1 MSEVHIQGEAITHA
15 YASSLKD
22 QVVIVTGGG
31 RGIGR
36 AICLALAEQG
46 ATVAAVARTLAE
58 IESTQTLILERG
70 GRALAVQADVTDQP
84 AVEAMASRVVEE
96 FGRVDVL
103 INNAGS
109 FYALGPVA
117 AVEPAAWWAD
127 VSVNLLGT
135 FLPCHF
141 LLPTM
146 IEAGQ
151 GKIITMLGGGTGNPL
166 PYGTGY
172 ASSKAAVV
180 RFTDCLA
187 AEVREYGIAVVCM
200 SPGFVRTRLTEYH
213 VFSEAGKRYLPTMQ
227 GLLDGDK
234 EYPPDHAAALAAD
247 LCRLDLMPLTGRY
260 VQPGDDV
267 EALLA
272 QADEIVSADRRSLRL
287 RP

>member
-1 MSEVHIQGEAITHA
+1 MSG
-15 YASSLKD
+15 LKD
-22 QVVIVTGGG
+22 QVAVVTGGG

-36 AICLALAEQG
+36 AICLALAELG
-46 ATVAAVARTLAE
+46 ATVVAVARTREE
-58 IESTQTLILERG
+58 IDNTQALILNRG
-70 GRALAVQADVTDQP
+70 GQALAIQTNITDEY
-84 AVEAMASRVVEE
+84 AVKAMASRVEE
-96 FGRVDVL
+96 ELGRVDVL

-117 AVEPAAWWAD
+117 EVEPAAWWED

-146 IEAGQ
+146 IEAGR
-151 GKIITMLGGGTGNPL
+151 GKIITMLGGGAGNPL
-166 PYGTGY
+166 PYGSGY

-180 RFTDCLA
+180 RFTECLA
-187 AEVREYGIAVVCM
+187 AEVREHGIAVVCM

-213 VFSEAGKRYLPTMQ
+213 VFSEAGQRYLPTMQ
-227 GLLDGDK
+227 GLFDGGT

-267 EALLA
+267 EALVA
-272 QADEIVSADRRSLRL
+272 QADQIASADRRSLRL
-287 RP
+287 TP

>member
-1 MSEVHIQGEAITHA
+1 MHA
-15 YASSLKD
+15 DTSSLKD
-22 QVVIVTGGG
+22 QIVVVTGGG

-36 AICLALAEQG
+36 AICLAIAELG
-46 ATVAAVARTLAE
+46 ATVVPVARTLEE
-58 IESTQTLILERG
+58 IESTQALILEREG
-70 GRALAVQADVTDQP
+70 QALAIQADITDES
-84 AVEAMASRVVEE
+84 AVEAMATRVVRE

-109 FYALGPVA
+109 CYALGPVA
-117 AVEPAAWWAD
+117 ELEPAAWWKD
-127 VSVNLLGT
+127 VSINLLGT

-146 IEAGQ
+146 IEAQ
-151 GKIITMLGGGTGNPL
+151 RGKIITMLGGGAGNPF

-187 AEVREYGIAVVCM
+187 AEVREHGIAVICM
-200 SPGFVRTRLTEYH
+200 SPGFVRTRMTEYT
-213 VFSEAGKRYLPTMQ
+213 VFSEAGKRYQPAMQ
-227 GLLDGDK
+227 GSFNGDK

-247 LCRLDLMPLTGRY
+247 LCRLDLMPLSGRY

-267 EALLA
+267 QALLA

-287 RP
+287 IP

>member
-1 MSEVHIQGEAITHA
+1 MHA
-15 YASSLKD
+15 HTSSLKD
-22 QVVIVTGGG
+22 QIVVVTGGG

-36 AICLALAEQG
+36 AICLAIAELG
-46 ATVAAVARTLAE
+46 ATVVPVARTLAE
-58 IESTQTLILERG
+58 IESTQALILEREG
-70 GRALAVQADVTDQP
+70 QALAIQADVTNEP
-84 AVEAMASRVVEE
+84 AVEAMATRVLRE

-117 AVEPAAWWAD
+117 ELEPAVWWKD
-127 VSVNLLGT
+127 VSINLLGT

-146 IEAGQ
+146 IEAQ
-151 GKIITMLGGGTGNPL
+151 RGKIITMLGGGAGNSL
-166 PYGTGY
+166 PWGTGY

-180 RFTDCLA
+180 RFTECLA
-187 AEVREYGIAVVCM
+187 AEVREHGIAVTCM

-213 VFSEAGKRYLPTMQ
+213 VFSEDGERYLPTMR
-227 GLLDGDK
+227 GLFDGDK

-247 LCRLDLMPLTGRY
+247 LCRLDLMPLSGRY

-267 EALLA
+267 QALLA
-272 QADEIVSADRRSLRL
+272 QADEIASADRRSLRL
-287 RP
+287 IP